1 MMIQK
6 VLSIFGILFFSFLVG
21 FAQSES
27 KPAYPVDTSYTI
39 AGQYQKYK
47 KYYPYLIPVK
57 DETPKGIVEARDL
70 IYATLEETPYGKRE
84 LHLDL
89 FHPAKDGKYPVLVLV
104 HGGGWRAGNKSLQV
118 PMAQLIAK
126 DGFVTVAVEY
136 QLGLE
141 AGYPAA
147 IYNLKAAIRW
157 LRANADKYNIDPNRI
172 AISGC
177 SSGGH
182 LASLVGMTNG
192 IEHFEGTM
200 GNEAYS
206 SVVQAVI
213 DIDGVVNFMAPI
225 SLNKERSDD
234 SPDVQWLGGQFT
246 EVPAIWKEASPIYW
260 ANEKSV
266 PILFINSGYPRFH
279 AGQDELIGMYKE
291 WGIYYE
297 VQKFNVKMHTFWL
310 FHPYMDM
317 TAKDMVDFLQKTL
330 K

>member
-1 MMIQK
+1 MNHK
-6 VLSIFGILFFSFLVG
+6 KFLIFGYFLFIFVVCYG
-21 FAQSES
+21 QTKD
-27 KPAYPVDTSYTI
+27 KPAYPVDTTYTI
-39 AGQYQKYK
+39 QRQYQKYK
-47 KYYPYLIPVK
+47 KYYSYLIPVK
-57 DETPKGIVEARDL
+57 DETPKGVVEARDL
-70 IYATLEETPYGKRE
+70 VYATLENTPYGKRE

-89 FHPAKDGKYPVLVLV
+89 FRPEKQGKYPVLILV

-118 PMAQLIAK
+118 PMAQMIAK

-141 AGYPAA
+141 ARYPAA

-157 LRANADKYNIDPNRI
+157 LRANAEKYLIDPDHI

-182 LASLVGMTNG
+182 LAMLVGMTNG
-192 IEHFEGTM
+192 VEQFEGNM
-200 GNEAYS
+200 GNESYPS
-206 SVVQAVI
+206 SVQAVI

-260 ANEKSV
+260 ANEHSV
-266 PILFINSGYPRFH
+266 PIVFFNSGYPRFH

-297 VQKFNVKMHTFWL
+297 VQKYDVRMHTFWL

-317 TAKDMVDFLQKTL
+317 TVKSMIDFMNKVL